1 MDAASEWISV
11 LQDAVDLDIATTD
24 ETAALLLLEKY
35 RVLLSQVDANTSD
48 DVGWPIVPDS

>member
-24 ETAALLLLEKY
+24 ETAALPLLEKY